1 MRIKSDPKKLLV
13 ELEYYIKYYGS
24 EFKPN
29 QGLEVIIQVIRM
41 YSKNGSWLD
50 LGGGSNS
57 PFWRMFFPKLVDC
70 LEKCLIYGHIRR
82 VAD

>member
-41 YSKNGSWLD
+41 YSKNGSW
-50 LGGGSNS
+50 
-57 PFWRMFFPKLVDC
+57 WRFKLTI
-70 LEKCLIYGHIRR
+70 LENVFSKIR
-82 VAD
+82 

>member
-41 YSKNGSWLD
+41 YSKMAAGSI
-50 LGGGSNS
+50 
-57 PFWRMFFPKLVDC
+57 LVEVQTHHSGEC
-70 LEKCLIYGHIRR
+70 FSKIR
-82 VAD
+82 